1 MASWTEIKEAVE
13 KNGNVLTV
21 TMEQLR
27 DAHGTAKLG
36 VHVREE
42 ISSALAGMGL
52 GHIPEE
58 LPSYQHELVRVYKN
72 GTPIGELIATVLK
85 PGQQNDSK
93 LIAQFGG
100 PRVDY
105 AAIVEKIREL
115 VAE

>member
-1 MASWTEIKEAVE
+1 MTTWDQIKDDVE

-42 ISSALAGMGL
+42 IHRTLAGMGL
-52 GHIPEE
+52 GHVPRE
-58 LPSYQHELVRVYKN
+58 LPSYQHEQVRIFKN
-72 GTPIGELIATVLK
+72 GTPVGDLIVTVLT
-85 PGQQNDSK
+85 PGPQNDSK
-93 LIAQFGG
+93 LSEQFIAEG
-100 PRVDY
+100 VDY
-105 AAIVEKIREL
+105 AAIVQKVREL

>member
-1 MASWTEIKEAVE
+1 MASWSEIKEKVE
-13 KNGNVLTV
+13 KNGNVMTV
-21 TMEQLR
+21 TMEELR

-58 LPSYQHELVRVYKN
+58 LPNYQHELVRLYKN

-85 PGQQNDSK
+85 PGQQNDTK
-93 LIAQFGG
+93 LSAQFAGEG
-100 PRVDY
+100 VDH
-105 AAIVEKIREL
+105 AAIVQKIREL